1 MHTFDSQVPRR
12 SAPQPSHASTW
23 IVRLVAAALLV
34 VAYFTAWQSVRTGW
48 SHSVVYPALS
58 ALAMSSDTHRV
69 VASAQRV
76 VVVRTKASGGTTRFA
91 VKPPAGVK
99 FLLPALFIVL
109 ITPLRPYWLY
119 FATGHIVLS
128 AVTVGGGAILILVPG
143 DADLFL
149 AFVQSY
155 LVDAYS
161 LIVPVIVY
169 VRNRLPH
176 A

>member
-1 MHTFDSQVPRR
+1 MPTVDSQVSRR

-23 IVRLVAAALLV
+23 IVRLVAATLLV

-48 SHSVVYPALS
+48 SDSVVYPALS
-58 ALAMSSDTHRV
+58 ALAASSDTHRV

-76 VVVRTKASGGTTRFA
+76 VVVRKQASGGTARFA
-91 VKPPAGVK
+91 VAPPAGIK

-119 FATGHIVLS
+119 FATGHMVLS
-128 AVTVGGGAILILVPG
+128 AIAVCGGAILILMPG
-143 DADLFL
+143 GADLFL
-149 AFVQSY
+149 VFVQSY